1 MKAKQIELPS
11 IEQIEAELRRENS
24 RKEYRKVLRTLVFV
38 LMVVTAAAV
47 IVAVLVFPVLQIKSD
62 TMSPTLRTDN
72 LVVTIKATEYGR
84 GDVIAFYYNNT
95 LLVKRIIAVGGD
107 EVDIDEGGNVKVNGK
122 TISEPYVSGKTLG
135 ECDVTFP
142 YKVPRDEF
150 FVLGDN
156 RTLSVDSRTTAL
168 GAVTQDLIVG
178 KLLLRVWPFT
188 SIGIVK

>member
-1 MKAKQIELPS
+1 MKAKQIDLPS

-24 RKEYRKVLRTLVFV
+24 RKEYHKVLRTMVFV

-47 IVAVLVFPVLQIKSD
+47 IVAVLMFPVLEIKSD
-62 TMSPTLRTDN
+62 TMSPTLHTDN
-72 LVVTIKATEYGR
+72 LVVTFKASEYGR

-107 EVDIDEGGNVKVNGK
+107 EVDIDEDGNVKVNGRS
-122 TISEPYVSGKTLG
+122 ISEPYVSGKTRG

-156 RTLSVDSRTTAL
+156 RALSVDSRTTAL

>member
-1 MKAKQIELPS
+1 MKAKQIELPT
-11 IEQIEAELRRENS
+11 INQIEAELRRENN
-24 RKEYRKVLRTLVFV
+24 RKEYHKVLRTMVFV

-47 IVAVLVFPVLQIKSD
+47 IVAVLVFPVLEIKSD
-62 TMSPTLRTDN
+62 TMSPTLRHDD
-72 LVVTIKATEYGR
+72 LVVTIKKAEYGR
-84 GDVIAFYYNNT
+84 GDVVAFYYNNT

-107 EVDIDEGGNVKVNGK
+107 EIDIDDKGTVTVNGR
-122 TISEPYVSGKTLG
+122 TVQEPYVSRKTLG

-156 RTLSVDSRTTAL
+156 RTLSVDSRNTAL

-188 SIGIVK
+188 AIGIVK